1 MSATTPLRRWFQND
15 RIAAL
20 LFISPCIIALCVAF
34 LFPLLYSA
42 YLSFCGWDIRTPGA
56 QIQLEGLG
64 NYKTVLADMEF
75 WSSAARSLIF
85 TLVALPAELFL
96 GTLVALLLTSERIS
110 QRLTGLSRVVLLVP
124 LMVPPVVTGILWR
137 LLFNVQ
143 YGPLNAALGF
153 FGLNPQPWISSPESS
168 MASVLM
174 VEILTNTSIVAMIL
188 MGGMMSLPQE
198 PIRAAQMDGASPL
211 RLLLEIKLPML
222 AHIYLIVSVIR
233 LMDLLK
239 TFDFIYAMTFGGP
252 GVSTQ
257 TLNIFIV
264 RLGSRFLE
272 YPAAAAA
279 SWIFLALMLPPSI
292 YLLLKAVPRGKA
304 YLND

>member
-1 MSATTPLRRWFQND
+1 MTVTSRLRGWLRDD

-20 LFISPCIIALCVAF
+20 VFISPCVIALCIAY
-34 LFPLLYSA
+34 LFPLIYSA
-42 YLSFCGWDIRTPGA
+42 YLSFCEWDIRTPGA
-56 QIQLEGLG
+56 PIVLSGVD
-64 NYKTVLADMEF
+64 NYRDVLADEQF
-75 WSSAARSLIF
+75 WSSVGRSLVF
-85 TLVALPAELFL
+85 TLVALPAELVL
-96 GTLVALLLTSERIS
+96 GTLVALLLTNERLS
-110 QRLTGLSRVVLLVP
+110 GRLTGLSRVVLLVP

-153 FGLNPQPWISSPESS
+153 FGLNPQPWISSPDTA
-168 MASVLM
+168 MASVLV

-188 MGGMMSLPQE
+188 MGGILSLPQE

-211 RLLLEIKLPML
+211 RVLIEIKLPML
-222 AHIYLIVSVIR
+222 AHLYLIVGVIR

-257 TLNIFIV
+257 TLNIYIV
-264 RLGSRFLE
+264 RLGSRFLD
-272 YPAAAAA
+272 YPSAAAA
-279 SWIFLALMLPPSI
+279 SWIFLMLLLPPSI
-292 YLLLKAVPRGKA
+292 YLLLKAVPRGQA

>member
-1 MSATTPLRRWFQND
+1 MSSIAHSRAWYSDD
-15 RIAAL
+15 RIAA
-20 LFISPCIIALCVAF
+20 FVFVSPCIIALCIAY
-34 LFPLLYSA
+34 LFPLVYSA
-42 YLSFCGWDIRTPGA
+42 YLSFCEWDIRTPGA
-56 QIQLEGLG
+56 PIVFEGVE
-64 NYKTVLADMEF
+64 NYRTVLWDAEF
-75 WSSAARSLIF
+75 WSSVSRSLVF
-85 TLVALPAELFL
+85 TLVALPAELVL
-96 GTLVALLLTSERIS
+96 GTLVALLLTNERLS
-110 QRLTGLSRVVLLVP
+110 GRLTGLSRVVLLVP

-137 LLFNVQ
+137 LMFNVQ

-153 FGLNPQPWISSPESS
+153 FGLNPQPWISSPDTA
-168 MASVLM
+168 MASVLV

-188 MGGMMSLPQE
+188 MGGIMSLPQE

-211 RLLLEIKLPML
+211 RVLLEIKLPML
-222 AHIYLIVSVIR
+222 AHLYLIVAVIR
-233 LMDLLK
+233 LMLK

-257 TLNIFIV
+257 TLNLYIV

-279 SWIFLALMLPPSI
+279 SWIFLLVMLPPSI
-292 YLLLKAVPRGKA
+292 YLLVKAVPRGKA

>member
-1 MSATTPLRRWFQND
+1 MMLTARLRTWLRDD

-20 LFISPCIIALCVAF
+20 LFISPCILALCVAY
-34 LFPLLYSA
+34 LFPLIYSA
-42 YLSFCGWDIRTPGA
+42 YLSFCEWDIRTPGA
-56 QIQLEGLG
+56 PIELSGVD
-64 NYKTVLADMEF
+64 NYRDVLADGQF
-75 WSSAARSLIF
+75 WSSVGRSLVF
-85 TLVALPAELFL
+85 TLVALPAELLL
-96 GTLVALLLTSERIS
+96 GTLVALLLTNERLS
-110 QRLTGLSRVVLLVP
+110 GRLTGLSRVVLLVP

-153 FGLNPQPWISSPESS
+153 FGLNPQPWISQPDTA
-168 MASVLM
+168 MAAVLV

-188 MGGMMSLPQE
+188 MGGMMALPQE

-211 RLLLEIKLPML
+211 RVLLEIKLPML
-222 AHIYLIVSVIR
+222 AHLYLIVGLIR

-257 TLNIFIV
+257 TLNIYIV

-279 SWIFLALMLPPSI
+279 SWIFLLMLLPPSI
-292 YLLLKAVPRGKA
+292 YLLLKAVPRNQA

>member
-1 MSATTPLRRWFQND
+1 MSATPGVRGWLQND
-15 RIAAL
+15 RVAAWIFL
-20 LFISPCIIALCVAF
+20 SPCVVALCVAF

-42 YLSFCGWDIRTPGA
+42 YLSLCSWDIRTPGA
-56 QIQLEGLG
+56 PIELDGLR
-64 NYKTVLADMEF
+64 NYQAVLADSEF
-75 WSSAARSLIF
+75 WSSTWRSLVF
-85 TLVALPAELFL
+85 TLVALPAELIL
-96 GTLVALLLTSERIS
+96 GTLVALLLTNERLN
-110 QRLTGLSRVVLLVP
+110 QRFSGFSRVVLLVP

-143 YGPLNAALGF
+143 YGPVNAALGF

-168 MASVLM
+168 LASVLL

-188 MGGMMSLPQE
+188 MGGMLSLPQE

-222 AHIYLIVSVIR
+222 APIYLIVSVIR

-239 TFDFIYAMTFGGP
+239 TFDFVYAMTFGGP

-257 TLNIFIV
+257 TLNIYIV
-264 RLGSRFLE
+264 RLGTRFLE

-279 SWIFLALMLPPSI
+279 SWLFLAALLPLSI
-292 YLLLKAVPRGKA
+292 YLLLKAIPRGKA